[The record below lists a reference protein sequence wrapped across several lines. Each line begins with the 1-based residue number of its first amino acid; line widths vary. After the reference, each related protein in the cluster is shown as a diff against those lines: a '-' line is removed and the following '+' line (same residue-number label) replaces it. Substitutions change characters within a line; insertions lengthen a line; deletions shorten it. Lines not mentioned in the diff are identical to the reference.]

1 MRIGLI
7 GCGTVGS
14 SLVALLRDEGDLLAD
29 RLGEPIEIARIAV
42 RDPERPREGWIDRS
56 LLTGS
61 WREVVSDPEI
71 ELVVE
76 LVGDVPDALDAIR
89 SALAAGKSVVSA
101 NKAVLSR
108 HLAEL
113 EEQALLARRDIFFEA
128 AVAGGVPLIRA
139 LRVSLFGERLSRIVG
154 IVNGTTNFIL
164 TRMQEDE
171 VEFEEALSS
180 ARKLGYAEADPTSDL
195 DGSDAAA
202 KAAIMASLAFGRKV
216 TAADVRRTGIE
227 GVSAGDF
234 LFAKRNGWT
243 IKLLAVAEHFGA
255 APDSPLNVEVFPA
268 LVASSH
274 PLAGV
279 RDSFNAVFVE
289 GNAVGELMF
298 FGPGA
303 GGMPTASAVLG
314 DVIEAAHN
322 LRTATRARVVI
333 QEQAHFL
340 TADAI
345 LARFSISMEVLDEP
359 GVLAR
364 VSEVFGGF
372 GISIARMEQLEVEDG
387 VARLVFLTH
396 RTALDSLERASLE
409 LEKLDVVVRL
419 HRSFRV
425 FT

>member
-1 MRIGLI
+1 MI

-14 SLVALLRDEGDLLAD
+14 SLVSLLRDEGDLLAD
-29 RLGEPIEIARIAV
+29 RLGEQIEIARIAV
-42 RDPERPREGWIDRS
+42 RDLERERDAVIDRA
-56 LLTGS
+56 LLTAS
-61 WREVVSDPEI
+61 WQEVVSDPEI
-71 ELVVE
+71 EMIVE
-76 LVGDVPDALDAIR
+76 LMGDVPDALETIQ

-113 EEQALLARRDIFFEA
+113 EEQARLVERDIFFEA

-139 LRVSLFGERLSRIVG
+139 LRISLFGERLSRIVG
-154 IVNGTTNFIL
+154 IVNGTTNFVL
-164 TRMQEDE
+164 TRMQEDG
-171 VEFEEALSS
+171 VEFEEALSK
-180 ARKLGYAEADPTSDL
+180 ARELGYAEADPTSDL

-216 TAADVRRTGIE
+216 TAANVRRTGIE
-227 GVSAGDF
+227 GISASDF
-234 LFAKRNGWT
+234 LFARRNGWT
-243 IKLLAVAEHFGA
+243 IKLLAVAEHYGTA
-255 APDSPLNVEVFPA
+255 AGSTLNVEVFPA
-268 LVASSH
+268 LVPSSH

-333 QEQAHFL
+333 QEKASFVP
-340 TADAI
+340 TEAI
-345 LARFSISMEVLDEP
+345 FARFSISMEVLDEP

-364 VSEVFGGF
+364 VSEVFGSF
-372 GISIARMEQLEVEDG
+372 EISIARMEQLEVEDG

-396 RTALDSLERASLE
+396 QTALHAIDRASAE
-409 LEKLDVVVRL
+409 LEKLEVVVRL

-425 FT
+425 FA